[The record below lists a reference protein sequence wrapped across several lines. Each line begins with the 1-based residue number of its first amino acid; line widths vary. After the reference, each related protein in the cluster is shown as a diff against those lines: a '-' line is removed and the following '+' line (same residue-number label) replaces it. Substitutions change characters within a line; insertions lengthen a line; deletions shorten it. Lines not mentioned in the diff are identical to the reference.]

1 MKFNAFQVPVFIG
14 EEISKQMVWE
24 SLVFS
29 TRQEMIKNKCVMD
42 HVVQFVSVLSPIPKL
57 QLTVLTIGHEWGDD
71 PKPASSCKHCPKC
84 HYVGMLEKV

>member
-1 MKFNAFQVPVFIG
+1 
-14 EEISKQMVWE
+14 MVGARAKWNLMQFKYQS
-24 SLVFS
+24 SLGRKSLNKWFA
-29 TRQEMIKNKCVMD
+29 RQEMIKEKPLTD